1 MSALPSFDPLEH
13 APHRQKSRGLR
24 QPSSLPR
31 NTPKNAP
38 LHRKRVKLNPVY
50 AYRRQGLEVFAKLVT
65 YSTLSVFGIATLVN
79 LVRYNYSV
87 HSKLPYLETQLQDTK
102 VRNEKINS
110 NFSRSFD
117 PRSQTAVMQENTH
130 RIPPD
135 RLQVVLI
142 DPNPQ
147 PARKMPVQK

>member
-1 MSALPSFDPLEH
+1 MSALPSFDPPEH
-13 APHRQKSRGLR
+13 FPQRQKSRRLR
-24 QPSSLPR
+24 QPSSSSR
-31 NTPKNAP
+31 STPKNSSFQ
-38 LHRKRVKLNPVY
+38 RNRVRLNPVY

-65 YSTLSVFGIATLVN
+65 YSTLSIFGIVTLVN
-79 LVRYNYSV
+79 LVRYNYSL

-102 VRNEKINS
+102 IRSQQINS

-130 RIPPD
+130 KIAPD

-142 DPNPQ
+142 SPSAQ
-147 PARKMPVQK
+147 PAQKISLQK

>member
-13 APHRQKSRGLR
+13 SPQRQKSRGLR

-31 NTPKNAP
+31 TTSKNSSSQ
-38 LHRKRVKLNPVY
+38 RKRVKLNSVY

-65 YSTLSVFGIATLVN
+65 YSTLSIFGIVTLVN
-79 LVRYNYSV
+79 LVRYNYSL
-87 HSKLPYLETQLQDTK
+87 HSKLPYLEAQLQDTK
-102 VRNEKINS
+102 IRNEKINS

-117 PRSQTAVMQENTH
+117 PRSQTAVMQENTYK
-130 RIPPD
+130 IPPD

-142 DPNPQ
+142 DPNDR
-147 PARKMPVQK
+147 PAQKMPLQK